1 MAFGGFLLPI
11 RYQAVP
17 LKLCFVLVNMLVNA
31 SLLLVNI
38 NGGGKM
44 ALTELEVKKTKA
56 TVKQQKLS
64 DGGGLYLLIHTNGGK
79 YWQMAYRFAGKQKT
93 LSLGVYPDVSLADA
107 RERREQARKLLAND
121 TDPSAVKQAQKA
133 RVAAL
138 SEHSFEVIAREWFV
152 KHSPNWRENHSSKII
167 ARLENDVFPWIGALP
182 IAEIAAPALLVA
194 VQRIEARGAL
204 ETAHRALACCGQV
217 FRYAVATGRAER
229 DPTGDLRGALPPV
242 RKDKHF
248 AAITEPKKVGEL
260 MRDIDGYQGSYI
272 VKGAF
277 RLSPLLFVRP
287 GELRKMEWAEVDL
300 DKAEWIIPAGK
311 MKMGITHIVPLA
323 KQAVEVL
330 REMLP
335 LTGRSKYV
343 FHGERDHDRPM
354 SDNAIRSA
362 LRRMGWANDEMTP
375 HGFRAMASTILDNM
389 GYKQEWLERQLAHE
403 EPNKI
408 KAAYKREAW
417 RMYLPERTAMMQAWA
432 DYLDKLKQGA
442 EVIPLNRAA

>member
-1 MAFGGFLLPI
+1 M
-11 RYQAVP
+11 
-17 LKLCFVLVNMLVNA
+17 
-31 SLLLVNI
+31 
-38 NGGGKM
+38 
-44 ALTELEVKKTKA
+44 
-56 TVKQQKLS
+56 KLS
-64 DGGGLYLLIHTNGGK
+64 DPAVRKAKPGFNPITKSETTNAYKLADGGGMYLEVMPTGSKYWRLKYRFGGK
-79 YWQMAYRFAGKQKT
+79 ERRLAF
-93 LSLGVYPDVSLADA
+93 GVYPDVSLAQA
-107 RERREQARKLLAND
+107 RDRRDDARKLLASGI
-121 TDPSAVKQAQKA
+121 DPGAVKQAQK
-133 RVAAL
+133 VASVAL
-138 SEHSFEVIAREWFV
+138 TENSFEVIAREWFV
-152 KHSPNWRENHSSKII
+152 RHAPNWKENHSSKII
-167 ARLENDVFPWIGALP
+167 ARLEKDVFPWIGARP
-182 IAEIAAPALLVA
+182 IAEIAAPALLA
-194 VQRIEARGAL
+194 AIRKIEARGAL

-242 RKDKHF
+242 KKDKHF

-260 MRDIDGYQGSYI
+260 MRDIDGYSGSYI

-277 RLSPLLFVRP
+277 KLSPLLFVRP
-287 GELRKMEWAEVDL
+287 GELRKMEWAELDL
-300 DKAEWIIPAGK
+300 DKAEWIIPADK
-311 MKMGITHIVPLA
+311 MKMGVTHIVPLA
-323 KQAVEVL
+323 KQAVAVL

-335 LTGRSKYV
+335 LTGRGKYV

-417 RMYLPERTAMMQAWA
+417 RMYLTERTAMMQAWA
-432 DYLDKLKQGA
+432 DFLDSLKAGA
-442 EVIPLNRAA
+442 E

>member
-1 MAFGGFLLPI
+1 
-11 RYQAVP
+11 
-17 LKLCFVLVNMLVNA
+17 
-31 SLLLVNI
+31 
-38 NGGGKM
+38 M
-44 ALTELEVKKTKA
+44 ALTALEVSKSKA
-56 TVKQQKLS
+56 ADKPQRLA
-64 DGGGLYLLIHTNGGK
+64 DGGNMYLLIQPNGAK
-79 YWQMAYRFAGKQKT
+79 YWRMDYRLAGKRKT
-93 LSLGVYPDVSLADA
+93 LAIGVYPDMSLSDA
-107 RERREQARKLLAND
+107 REQREQARKLIANGV
-121 TDPSAVKQAQKA
+121 DPVAVKKAQKA
-133 RVAAL
+133 STIENVGN
-138 SEHSFEVIAREWFV
+138 SFEVIAREWFV
-152 KHSPNWRENHSSKII
+152 RHAPNWKENHSSKII
-167 ARLENDVFPWIGALP
+167 ARLEKDVFPWIGNQP
-182 IAEIAAPALLVA
+182 IAEIAAPALLA
-194 VQRIEARGAL
+194 AIRKIEARGAL

-242 RKDKHF
+242 KKERHF

-260 MRDIDGYQGSYI
+260 MRDIEGYQGSYI

-277 RLSPLLFVRP
+277 KLSPLLFVRP
-287 GELRKMEWAEVDL
+287 GELRKMEWAELDL
-300 DKAEWIIPAGK
+300 DKAEWIIPADK

-323 KQAVEVL
+323 KQAIAVL
-330 REMLP
+330 REMQP
-335 LTGRSKYV
+335 LTGRSMYV

-432 DYLDKLKQGA
+432 DYLDKLKAGA
-442 EVIPLNRAA
+442 EVIPLRA

>member
-1 MAFGGFLLPI
+1 MS
-11 RYQAVP
+11 
-17 LKLCFVLVNMLVNA
+17 K
-31 SLLLVNI
+31 
-38 NGGGKM
+38 
-44 ALTELEVKKTKA
+44 LTEVAIKKAKPKA
-56 TVKQQKLS
+56 KPYKMG
-64 DGGGLYLLIHTNGGK
+64 DGGGMYLEVMPNESKYWRLKYRFGGK
-79 YWQMAYRFAGKQKT
+79 EKRLA
-93 LSLGVYPDVSLADA
+93 LGVYPDIGLADA
-107 RERREQARKLLAND
+107 RARREDARKLLANN
-121 TDPSAVKQAQKA
+121 TDPSEVKKAQAA
-133 RVAAL
+133 SIVANTE
-138 SEHSFEVIAREWFV
+138 SSFEVIAREWFAR
-152 KHSPNWRENHSSKII
+152 HAPNWKENHSSKII
-167 ARLENDVFPWIGALP
+167 ARLEKDVFPWIGDRP
-182 IAEIAAPALLVA
+182 IAEIGAPALLAA
-194 VQRIEARGAL
+194 VRKIEARGAL

-242 RKDKHF
+242 KKEKHF
-248 AAITEPKKVGEL
+248 AAITDPKKVGEL
-260 MRDIDGYQGSYI
+260 MRDIEGYQGSYI

-277 RLSPLLFVRP
+277 KLSPLLFVRP
-287 GELRKMEWAEVDL
+287 GELRKMEWTELDL
-300 DKAEWIIPAGK
+300 DKAEWIIPADK
-311 MKMGITHIVPLA
+311 MKMGVTHIVPLC
-323 KQAVEVL
+323 KQAIDVL
-330 REMLP
+330 REMQP

-417 RMYLPERTAMMQAWA
+417 RMYLPERIAMMQAWA

-442 EVIPLNRAA
+442 EVIPLTGRLKIKR

>member
-1 MAFGGFLLPI
+1 MS
-11 RYQAVP
+11 
-17 LKLCFVLVNMLVNA
+17 N
-31 SLLLVNI
+31 
-38 NGGGKM
+38 
-44 ALTELEVKKTKA
+44 LTELAIKKAKPTD
-56 TVKQQKLS
+56 KLGRMT
-64 DGGGLYLLIHTNGGK
+64 DGSGMYLLIHTNGGK
-79 YWQMAYRFAGKQKT
+79 YWRMDYRLAGKRKT
-93 LSLGVYPDVSLADA
+93 LAIGVYPDMSLSDA
-107 RERREQARKLLAND
+107 RERREQARKLIANGV
-121 TDPSAVKQAQKA
+121 DPVAVKQAQKA
-133 RVAAL
+133 STIENV
-138 SEHSFEVIAREWFV
+138 ENSFEVIAREWFV
-152 KHSPNWRENHSSKII
+152 RHSPNWKENHSSKII
-167 ARLENDVFPWIGALP
+167 ARLEKDVFPWIGARP
-182 IAEIAAPALLVA
+182 IAEIAAPALLA
-194 VQRIEARGAL
+194 AIRKIEARGAL

-242 RKDKHF
+242 KKEKHF

-260 MRDIDGYQGSYI
+260 MRDIEGYQGSYI

-277 RLSPLLFVRP
+277 KLSPLLFVRP
-287 GELRKMEWAEVDL
+287 GELRKMEWAELDL
-300 DKAEWIIPAGK
+300 DKAEWIIPADK
-311 MKMGITHIVPLA
+311 MKMGVTHIVPLA
-323 KQAVEVL
+323 KQAVAVL

-432 DYLDKLKQGA
+432 DYLDKLKAGA
-442 EVIPLNRAA
+442 EVIPLRA